1 MKLREWLRMKLN
13 PEPIPGWA
21 VGIYERA
28 ARLAIDSYY
37 APVAGEI
44 VAELGCGKIL
54 DVGTGP
60 GYLPMEIV
68 KRAESITVVGID
80 ATAKMIQLAHRRA
93 KAEGLAHRLTFLV
106 GNAYSLMFQ
115 DDSFDMV
122 ISTGVLHA
130 WKDPVRALGECHR
143 VLKPGGVAWI
153 LDPAQILTGKN
164 FLLWCRCL
172 NRWEKI
178 VYKIHSWLPS
188 AGPPRRFSLEEVK
201 ELLAKTPFVVGTAE
215 QRDGIA
221 IKLKKRVRETGGLGR
236 SYS

>member
-1 MKLREWLRMKLN
+1 MNLREWLRMRLN
-13 PEPIPGWA
+13 PEAIPGWA
-21 VGIYERA
+21 SGIYQRA

-37 APVAGEI
+37 APLAGEI
-44 VAELGCGKIL
+44 VVELGCGKIL

-68 KRAESITVVGID
+68 KRAPSVTVVGID
-80 ATAKMIQLAHRRA
+80 ATRKMIQFAYRQA
-93 KAEGLAHRLTFLV
+93 KEQGLAGRLSFLV

-130 WKDPVRALGECHR
+130 WKEPVRALGECHR

-164 FLLWCRCL
+164 FLLWCRSL
-172 NRWEKI
+172 NWWGK
-178 VYKIHSWLPS
+178 VLYKVHSYLPS

-201 ELLAKTPFVVGTAE
+201 ELLAKTPFGDGTIE
-215 QRDGIA
+215 QRNGIA
-221 IKLKKRVRETGGLGR
+221 IKLKKRIRARE
-236 SYS
+236 